1 MNRGVLTV
9 VRVAAVFIATSRV
22 YGLVLGVSG
31 EMGHASS
38 SNKERAT
45 TTTTATGP
53 KTSRSERRDKSFK
66 GAWQVHPGVVD
77 TC

>member
-1 MNRGVLTV
+1 M
-9 VRVAAVFIATSRV
+9 RVAAVFIATSRV